1 MDKKSKRAKV
11 AVYTI
16 ALNEEQFVERWYESA
31 KDADYLLIADTG
43 STDGT
48 RETAIK
54 LGINVIDV
62 KVRPWRFDDA
72 RNASLVAIPEDIDY
86 CIALDMDEV
95 LLPGWKDHLTDA
107 LSSGWTRPRY
117 QYTWNWLDE
126 AETVPSLQYGGD
138 KIHARRGYRW
148 THPVHE
154 VLRTYGDTK
163 ETQGWIGLEI
173 HHHPDN
179 TKSRGQYFPLLKMAV
194 DERPED
200 DRNAY
205 YYARELYFNG
215 LYEEAAKQ
223 FKRHLSLPTA
233 VWAPERAAS
242 MRYLAKIEPD
252 NREEWLI
259 QAIKE
264 APGRREA
271 LVEMSQHLYSVQ
283 SWASCLHFAKKAL
296 DIVEKPLDYL
306 CEAFAWG
313 YLPWDLAAIASYYE
327 GNVEDAFIYGTEA
340 LRLNPENERLKA
352 NMKYYEQ
359 KD

>member
-1 MDKKSKRAKV
+1 MAKKDQSLKV
-11 AVYTI
+11 AVYCI

-31 KDADYLLIADTG
+31 KEADYLLIADTG

-86 CIALDMDEV
+86 CIALDMDEI
-95 LLPGWKDHLTDA
+95 LLPGWKQELINAHKN
-107 LSSGWTRPRY
+107 GWTRPRY

-138 KIHARRGYRW
+138 KIHARKGYRW

-154 VLRTYGDTK
+154 VLRAYGDTK
-163 ETQGWIGLEI
+163 ETQGWVGLEI

-194 DERPED
+194 DEQPDD

-205 YYARELYFNG
+205 YCARELFFHG
-215 LYEEAAKQ
+215 LYDQAIVE
-223 FKRHLSLPTA
+223 FKRHLSLPRAT
-233 VWAPERAAS
+233 WAPERAAS
-242 MRYLAKIEPD
+242 MRYLAKMVPAE
-252 NREEWLI
+252 REKWLLD
-259 QAIKE
+259 AIAQ

-271 LVEMSQHLYSVQ
+271 LVELTQHYYEEQ
-283 SWASCLHFAKKAL
+283 NWAKCLEYAKKAL
-296 DIVEKPLDYL
+296 DIKEKPLDFL

-313 YLPWDLAAIASYYE
+313 YLPWDYAAISSYYVGDRE
-327 GNVEDAFIYGTEA
+327 NALIYGTKA
-340 LRLNPENERLKA
+340 LELNPDEDRLKK
-352 NMKYYEQ
+352 NLEYYS
-359 KD
+359 KDQ

>member
-1 MDKKSKRAKV
+1 MAKKNSNLKV

-16 ALNEEQFVERWYESA
+16 ALNEEQFVERWHESA
-31 KDADYLLIADTG
+31 KEADYLLIADTG

-86 CIALDMDEV
+86 CIALDMDEI
-95 LLPGWKDHLTDA
+95 LLPGWKQELEKA
-107 LSSGWTRPRY
+107 LEAGWTRPRY
-117 QYTWNWLDE
+117 QYTWSWLDKD
-126 AETVPSLQYGGD
+126 ETVPSLQYGGD

-148 THPVHE
+148 VHPVHE
-154 VLRTYGDTK
+154 VIRTYGDTK
-163 ETQGWIGLEI
+163 ETQGWVGLEI

-205 YYARELYFNG
+205 YYARELFFHNM
-215 LYEEAAKQ
+215 YEEASKE

-233 VWAPERAAS
+233 RWAPERAAS
-242 MRYLAKIEPD
+242 MRYLAKINPEE
-252 NREEWLI
+252 RETWLI
-259 QAIKE
+259 NAIKQS
-264 APGRREA
+264 PGRRES
-271 LVEMSQHLYSVQ
+271 LVELSQHYYEEQNWLK
-283 SWASCLHFAKKAL
+283 CLEYAKKAL
-296 DIVEKPLDYL
+296 EIEEKPLDYL

-313 YLPWDLAAIASYYE
+313 WLPWDLAAISSYYTGDRE
-327 GNVEDAFIYGTEA
+327 NALIYGKKA
-340 LRLNPENERLKA
+340 LELKSDDQRLMA
-352 NMKYYEQ
+352 NLKYYEQ

>member
-1 MDKKSKRAKV
+1 MAKKDRSVKV

-31 KDADYLLIADTG
+31 KEADYLLIADTG

-54 LGINVIDV
+54 LGINVIDLT
-62 KVRPWRFDDA
+62 VRPWRFDDA

-86 CIALDMDEV
+86 CIALDMDEI
-95 LLPGWKDHLTDA
+95 LLPGWREELEKA
-107 LSSGWTRPRY
+107 LEAGWSRPRY
-117 QYTWNWLDE
+117 KYTWSWKDAE
-126 AETVPSLQYGGD
+126 ETVPGLEYGGD

-154 VLRTYGDTK
+154 VLRTYGDLK

-173 HHHPDN
+173 HHHPDH

-205 YYARELYFNG
+205 YYARELFFHGMYV
-215 LYEEAAKQ
+215 EASKE
-223 FKRHLSLPTA
+223 FRRHLSLPTA
-233 VWAPERAAS
+233 TWAPERAAS
-242 MRYLAKIEPD
+242 MRYLAKIEPE
-252 NREEWLI
+252 NREDWLI
-259 QAIKE
+259 KAINQ

-271 LVEMSQHLYSVQ
+271 LVEMAQHLYSVE
-283 SWASCLHFAKKAL
+283 SWASCLHYAKKAL
-296 DIVEKPLDYL
+296 KIEEKPLDYL
-306 CEAFAWG
+306 CEDFAWG
-313 YLPWDLAAIASYYE
+313 YLPWDLAAISSYYE
-327 GNVEDAFIYGTEA
+327 GDKENALIYGKKA
-340 LRLNPENERLKA
+340 LELNPEDERLQG

>member
-1 MDKKSKRAKV
+1 MAKKDQSVKV
-11 AVYTI
+11 AVYCI

-31 KDADYLLIADTG
+31 KEADYLLIADTG

-72 RNASLVAIPEDIDY
+72 RNASLVAIPEDVDY

-95 LLPGWKDHLTDA
+95 LLPGWKQHLVDA
-107 LSSGWTRPRY
+107 HKNGWTRPRY
-117 QYTWNWLDE
+117 QYTWNWQDE
-126 AETVPSLQYGGD
+126 GETIPSLQYGGD
-138 KIHARRGYRW
+138 KIHVRKGYRW

-154 VLRTYGDTK
+154 VLKSYGDTK
-163 ETQGWIGLEI
+163 ETQGWVGLEI

-194 DERPED
+194 DEQPDD

-205 YYARELYFNG
+205 YYARELFFHG
-215 LYEEAAKQ
+215 LYDQAIVE
-223 FKRHLSLPTA
+223 FKRHLSLPRAT
-233 VWAPERAAS
+233 WAPERAAS
-242 MRYLAKIEPD
+242 MRYLAKMIGNE
-252 NREEWLI
+252 REKWLLD
-259 QAIKE
+259 AISQ

-271 LVEMSQHLYSVQ
+271 LVEIAQHYYEEQ
-283 SWASCLHFAKKAL
+283 NWAKCLEYAKKAL
-296 DIVEKPLDYL
+296 DIEEKPLDFL

-313 YLPWDLAAIASYYE
+313 YLPWDLAAISSYYIGDIE
-327 GNVEDAFIYGTEA
+327 NALIYGTKA
-340 LRLNPENERLKA
+340 LELEPQNERLRGNMAYYA
-352 NMKYYEQ
+352 NNN
-359 KD
+359 